1 MNKRVGTQDGSY
13 KGGVGQEVKHV
24 FLDQFGC
31 FASLVAAV
39 FAAGHLKEEAHYRQL
54 LSIPDFAEPH
64 PYHPGELQLRARD
77 EQGNEYYTLSAG
89 VYGCFVKT
97 VLGPEI
103 LRLLG
108 TQKQM
113 LIYDLS
119 SINPWSLCI
128 LEMLTR
134 GRFRKYI
141 KTIWAKYL
149 SARMPS
155 LVRRIKQQNC
165 L

>member
-1 MNKRVGTQDGSY
+1 MKD
-13 KGGVGQEVKHV
+13 GVGQEVKHV

-39 FAAGHLKEEAHYRQL
+39 FAAGYLKEEADFQQL
-54 LSIPDFAEPH
+54 LLIPDFAEPH
-64 PYHPGELQLRARD
+64 FYQPGELQLRARD

-89 VYGCFVKT
+89 VYSGFVKT

-108 TQKQM
+108 SQKHQL

-119 SINPWSLCI
+119 RINPWSLSL
-128 LEMLTR
+128 LEVLLG
-134 GRFRKYI
+134 GRFREF
-141 KTIWAKYL
+141 TRTVWAKYL
-149 SARMPS
+149 SARLP
-155 LVRRIKQQNC
+155 LIVRSIKQQHTGERS
-165 L
+165 